1 MRNFWSTNKRND
13 LLLLLLQE
21 QGRSSV
27 HSLPIPLHYF
37 VYSHKPINNKGV
49 VN

>member
-13 LLLLLLQE
+13 FLLLLQE
-21 QGRSSV
+21 QGRSLV
-27 HSLPIPLHYF
+27 HSLHSASYPCC